1 MAWSLAERAEFA
13 ARKRHE
19 FCRLLGGGCAVKGLH
34 RLTLT
39 ERRAERLLD
48 IEQQRPAA
56 AAAAAAAA
64 VPTPV
69 PAAAAAAEPAAKRRR
84 KKRTGKQKELSL
96 ARLQDFQEKKRQ
108 KLYAACHLR
117 IYLQRELRRIRW
129 ERMQAV
135 WTEHMR
141 EKLAQRQLSANDSQ
155 PAAKRSRSPT
165 GEEQVVTARTPI
177 AIRQPTGGEQEVSA
191 PVAQITFKET
201 VARHGRGE
209 LISDAEKK
217 AAITNFWLENPAIV
231 TCTSPWGGAVSRR
244 LTRPRPAA

>member
-1 MAWSLAERAEFA
+1 MAGSLAERAEFA

-117 IYLQRELRRIRW
+117 I
-129 ERMQAV
+129 
-135 WTEHMR
+135 
-141 EKLAQRQLSANDSQ
+141 
-155 PAAKRSRSPT
+155 
-165 GEEQVVTARTPI
+165 
-177 AIRQPTGGEQEVSA
+177 
-191 PVAQITFKET
+191 
-201 VARHGRGE
+201 
-209 LISDAEKK
+209 
-217 AAITNFWLENPAIV
+217 
-231 TCTSPWGGAVSRR
+231 
-244 LTRPRPAA
+244 